1 MSKIFTW
8 KKYHRWFGL
17 VLSVFML
24 VFCISGIILNHRS
37 LFRSCEVSRGWMP
50 ASYHIQNFNN
60 GIIKGT
66 LFLRG
71 DSLAGKALDQKSLAG
86 NSLGDGS
93 IAENDTPKAYSQSE
107 GKSFEKG
114 KVIAFGGAGVWLT
127 DTQGSKWTDFN
138 AGLPEG
144 ADNRNIRNIV
154 QSADGTLWLAAQYD
168 VYRHDGK
175 QWQRVE
181 LPGNEERITDVTLSG
196 DSTQVVALSRSKLY
210 IVSKA
215 SSKDSSSK
223 DSLKVKEILLKSP
236 EGYKPETTL
245 FKTVWKL
252 HSGEFFGLPGQ
263 LVVDA
268 IAVVLIILSI
278 TGIILFLLPYGI
290 RSQKRKG
297 ATEMMK
303 KMGKKMVWN
312 QKWHNKIGYATIVLT
327 LWLAI
332 SGMCLRPPLMIP
344 LVLTKTSQSVE
355 DGNVWHDKLRGIRWD
370 EAGECWLV
378 STSEGFLKVDEAF
391 QKAPVFFG
399 KGKSPSISPM
409 GITVFEKINQKE
421 KILKDESSAISKEE
435 SSAISKDELNSS
447 LLSDEWIIGSFSGLY
462 RWNPQTG
469 KVVDYFTG
477 KPEEKKSMRP
487 ISNSLVSG
495 YSKNLLGSSEDTKA
509 GSFKDSNNRRII
521 IFDYAKG
528 AQLVESAPSGAARI
542 SSANLNMPEAL
553 SLAKMSL
560 WNMALELH
568 VGRCYSPFLGPLSDL
583 FVFLS
588 GLLIS
593 LVLLSGFIILRRQKR
608 RKMLAKKQKKSESQA

>member
-1 MSKIFTW
+1 MKKIFTW

-24 VFCISGIILNHRS
+24 VFCVSGIILNHRS

-66 LFLRG
+66 MT
-71 DSLAGKALDQKSLAG
+71 G
-86 NSLGDGS
+86 N
-93 IAENDTPKAYSQSE
+93 
-107 GKSFEKG
+107 G

-127 DTQGSKWTDFN
+127 DTLDSKWIDFN

-154 QSADGTLWLAAQYD
+154 QSADGTLWMAAQYD

-196 DSTQVVALSRSKLY
+196 DSTQIVALSRSKLY

-215 SSKDSSSK
+215 SSKDS
-223 DSLKVKEILLKSP
+223 LKVKEILLKSP
-236 EGYKPETTL
+236 IGYKPETTL

-268 IAVVLIILSI
+268 IAVVLIILSV

-312 QKWHNKIGYATIVLT
+312 QKWHNKIGYSTIVLT

-370 EAGECWLV
+370 EAGECWLI

-391 QKAPVFFG
+391 QKAPVFFD

-409 GITVFEKINQKE
+409 GITVFEKNNQKE
-421 KILKDESSAISKEE
+421 KILKDESSEISKDE
-435 SSAISKDELNSS
+435 SFANSKDELNSS
-447 LLSDEWIIGSFSGLY
+447 FQSDEWIIGSFSGLY

-477 KPEEKKSMRP
+477 KSEEKKSMRP

-495 YSKNLLGSSEDTKA
+495 YSKDFLKGKN
-509 GSFKDSNNRRII
+509 I
-521 IFDYAKG
+521 IFDYSKG
-528 AQLVESAPSGAARI
+528 AQTMSGLTTVTAPI
-542 SSANLNMPEAL
+542 VMPEVL
-553 SLAKMSL
+553 SQTKMSL

-608 RKMLAKKQKKSESQA
+608 RKMLAKKQKKSVN

>member
-1 MSKIFTW
+1 MKKIFTW

-24 VFCISGIILNHRS
+24 VFCVSGIILNHRS

-66 LFLRG
+66 IT
-71 DSLAGKALDQKSLAG
+71 G
-86 NSLGDGS
+86 ND
-93 IAENDTPKAYSQSE
+93 
-107 GKSFEKG
+107 

-127 DTQGSKWTDFN
+127 DTLGSKWTDFN

-154 QSADGTLWLAAQYD
+154 QSADGTLWMAAQYD

-175 QWQRVE
+175 QWRRVE

-196 DSTQVVALSRSKLY
+196 DSTQIVALSRSKLY

-215 SSKDSSSK
+215 SSKDS
-223 DSLKVKEILLKSP
+223 LKVKEILLKSP
-236 EGYKPETTL
+236 IGYKPETTL

-268 IAVVLIILSI
+268 IAVVLIILSV

-303 KMGKKMVWN
+303 KMGMKMVWN

-370 EAGECWLV
+370 EAGECWLI

-391 QKAPVFFG
+391 QKAPVFFD

-409 GITVFEKINQKE
+409 GITVFEKNNQKE
-421 KILKDESSAISKEE
+421 KILKDESSEISKDE
-435 SSAISKDELNSS
+435 SFANSKDELNSS
-447 LLSDEWIIGSFSGLY
+447 FLSDEWIIGSFSGLY

-477 KPEEKKSMRP
+477 KSEEKKSMRP

-495 YSKNLLGSSEDTKA
+495 YSKDFLNGK
-509 GSFKDSNNRRII
+509 NI
-521 IFDYAKG
+521 IFDYSKG
-528 AQLVESAPSGAARI
+528 AQAMSGLTTVTAPI
-542 SSANLNMPEAL
+542 VMPEVL
-553 SLAKMSL
+553 SQTKMSL

-568 VGRCYSPFLGPLSDL
+568 VGRCYSSFLGPLSDL

-608 RKMLAKKQKKSESQA
+608 RKKLAKKQKKVEDQ

>member
-1 MSKIFTW
+1 MKKIFTW
-8 KKYHRWFGL
+8 KKYHRRFGL

-24 VFCISGIILNHRS
+24 VFCVSGIILNHRS

-50 ASYHIQNFNN
+50 VSYHIQNFNN

-66 LFLRG
+66 IT
-71 DSLAGKALDQKSLAG
+71 G
-86 NSLGDGS
+86 N
-93 IAENDTPKAYSQSE
+93 
-107 GKSFEKG
+107 G

-127 DTQGSKWTDFN
+127 DTLGSKWTDFN

-154 QSADGTLWLAAQYD
+154 QSADGTLWMAAQYD

-175 QWQRVE
+175 QWRCVE
-181 LPGNEERITDVTLSG
+181 LPSNEERITDVTLSG
-196 DSTQVVALSRSKLY
+196 DSTQIVALSRSKLY

-215 SSKDSSSK
+215 SSKDS
-223 DSLKVKEILLKSP
+223 LKVKGILLKSP
-236 EGYKPETTL
+236 IGYKPETTL

-252 HSGEFFGLPGQ
+252 HSGEYFGLPGQ

-268 IAVVLIILSI
+268 IAVVLIILSV

-344 LVLTKTSQSVE
+344 LVLAKTSQSVE

-370 EAGECWLV
+370 EAGVCWLI

-391 QKAPVFFG
+391 QKAPVFFD
-399 KGKSPSISPM
+399 KDKSPNISPM
-409 GITVFEKINQKE
+409 GITVFEKTNQKE
-421 KILKDESSAISKEE
+421 KILKDESSD
-435 SSAISKDELNSS
+435 ISKDESSANSKEELNSS
-447 LLSDEWIIGSFSGLY
+447 FQSDEWIIGSFSGLY

-495 YSKNLLGSSEDTKA
+495 YSKDFLNGK
-509 GSFKDSNNRRII
+509 NI
-521 IFDYAKG
+521 IFDYSKG
-528 AQLVESAPSGAARI
+528 AQTMSGLTTVTAPIG
-542 SSANLNMPEAL
+542 MPEVL
-553 SLAKMSL
+553 SQKKMSL

-608 RKMLAKKQKKSESQA
+608 RKKLAKKQRKSARQE

>member
-24 VFCISGIILNHRS
+24 VFCVSGIILNHRS

-66 LFLRG
+66 
-71 DSLAGKALDQKSLAG
+71 
-86 NSLGDGS
+86 
-93 IAENDTPKAYSQSE
+93 IAEKE
-107 GKSFEKG
+107 

-127 DTQGSKWTDFN
+127 DTLGSKWTDFN

-154 QSADGTLWLAAQYD
+154 QSADGTLWMAAQYD

-175 QWQRVE
+175 QWLRVE

-210 IVSKA
+210 IVSADETKSSSRGNKKFQPMKPRESEGIRA
-215 SSKDSSSK
+215 SKSSSK

-236 EGYKPETTL
+236 VGYKPETTL

-268 IAVVLIILSI
+268 IAVVLIILSV

-297 ATEMMK
+297 ATKMMK

-312 QKWHNKIGYATIVLT
+312 QKWHNKIGYATIILT

-355 DGNVWHDKLRGIRWD
+355 DGNVWHDKLRSIRWD

-391 QKAPVFFG
+391 QKAPVFFD

-409 GITVFEKINQKE
+409 GITVFEKINQKK
-421 KILKDESSAISKEE
+421 KISKDESSL
-435 SSAISKDELNSS
+435 ISKDELNSS
-447 LLSDEWIIGSFSGLY
+447 LLSEEWLIGSFSGLY

-477 KPEEKKSMRP
+477 KTEEKKSMRP
-487 ISNSLVSG
+487 ISNALISG
-495 YSKNLLGSSEDTKA
+495 YSKDFLNGR
-509 GSFKDSNNRRII
+509 GI
-521 IFDYAKG
+521 IFDYSKG
-528 AQLVESAPSGAARI
+528 AQLVESVPSGAAQI
-542 SSANLNMPEAL
+542 SSANLDMPKVL
-553 SLAKMSL
+553 SQAKMSL

-588 GLLIS
+588 GLLIT
-593 LVLLSGFIILRRQKR
+593 LVLFSGFIILRRQKR
-608 RKMLAKKQKKSESQA
+608 RKKLAKKQKKSES

>member
-1 MSKIFTW
+1 MKKIFTW

-24 VFCISGIILNHRS
+24 VFCVSGIILNHRS

-66 LFLRG
+66 LALR
-71 DSLAGKALDQKSLAG
+71 DDSLAG
-86 NSLGDGS
+86 NSLGNGS
-93 IAENDTPKAYSQSE
+93 IVGGNQ
-107 GKSFEKG
+107 
-114 KVIAFGGAGVWLT
+114 VIAFGGAGVWLT
-127 DTQGSKWTDFN
+127 DTLSKWTDFN

-154 QSADGTLWLAAQYD
+154 QTADGTLWMAAQYD

-175 QWQRVE
+175 LWQRVE
-181 LPGNEERITDVTLSG
+181 LPGNEERITDVTLSRDG
-196 DSTQVVALSRSKLY
+196 SQVVALSRSKLY
-210 IVSKA
+210 IVSVKKV
-215 SSKDSSSK
+215 SLKDSSSK
-223 DSLKVKEILLKSP
+223 ESLKVKEVLLKSP

-252 HSGEFFGLPGQ
+252 HSGEYFGLPGQ

-312 QKWHNKIGYATIVLT
+312 QKWHNKVGYATIVLT

-370 EAGECWLV
+370 EAGECWLI
-378 STSEGFLKVDEAF
+378 STSEGFLKADEAF
-391 QKAPVFFG
+391 QKAPVFFD
-399 KGKSPSISPM
+399 KDKSPSISPM
-409 GITVFEKINQKE
+409 GITVFEKINQEE
-421 KILKDESSAISKEE
+421 KISKEE

-447 LLSDEWIIGSFSGLY
+447 LQSDEWIIGSFSGLY

-469 KVVDYFTG
+469 KVADYFTG

-495 YSKNLLGSSEDTKA
+495 YSKDFLNGK
-509 GSFKDSNNRRII
+509 NI
-521 IFDYAKG
+521 IFDYSKG
-528 AQLVESAPSGAARI
+528 AQTMSGLTTVTAPI
-542 SSANLNMPEAL
+542 VMPEVL
-553 SLAKMSL
+553 SQAKMSL

-608 RKMLAKKQKKSESQA
+608 RKKLAKRQKKSARQE

>member
-24 VFCISGIILNHRS
+24 VFCVSGIILNHRS

-66 LFLRG
+66 
-71 DSLAGKALDQKSLAG
+71 
-86 NSLGDGS
+86 
-93 IAENDTPKAYSQSE
+93 IAEKE
-107 GKSFEKG
+107 

-127 DTQGSKWTDFN
+127 DTLGSKWTDFN

-154 QSADGTLWLAAQYD
+154 QSADGTLWMAAQYD

-175 QWQRVE
+175 QWLRVE

-210 IVSKA
+210 IVSK
-215 SSKDSSSK
+215 SSSK

-236 EGYKPETTL
+236 VGYKPETTL

-268 IAVVLIILSI
+268 IAVVLIILSV

-297 ATEMMK
+297 ATKMMK

-312 QKWHNKIGYATIVLT
+312 QKWHNKIGYATIILT

-355 DGNVWHDKLRGIRWD
+355 DGNVWHDKLRSIRWD

-391 QKAPVFFG
+391 QKAPVFFD

-409 GITVFEKINQKE
+409 GITVFEKINQKK
-421 KILKDESSAISKEE
+421 KISKDESSV
-435 SSAISKDELNSS
+435 ISKDELNSS
-447 LLSDEWIIGSFSGLY
+447 LLSEEWLIGSFSGLY

-477 KPEEKKSMRP
+477 KTEEKKSMRP
-487 ISNSLVSG
+487 ISNALISG
-495 YSKNLLGSSEDTKA
+495 YSKDFLNGR
-509 GSFKDSNNRRII
+509 GI
-521 IFDYAKG
+521 IFDYSKG
-528 AQLVESAPSGAARI
+528 AQLVESVPSGAAQI
-542 SSANLNMPEAL
+542 SSANLDMPEVL
-553 SLAKMSL
+553 SQAKMSL

-588 GLLIS
+588 GLLIT
-593 LVLLSGFIILRRQKR
+593 LVLFSGFIILRRQKR
-608 RKMLAKKQKKSESQA
+608 RKKLAKKQKKSES

>member
-1 MSKIFTW
+1 MKKIFTW

-24 VFCISGIILNHRS
+24 VFCVSGIILNHRS

-50 ASYHIQNFNN
+50 VSYHIQNFNN

-66 LFLRG
+66 IT
-71 DSLAGKALDQKSLAG
+71 G
-86 NSLGDGS
+86 N
-93 IAENDTPKAYSQSE
+93 
-107 GKSFEKG
+107 G

-127 DTQGSKWTDFN
+127 DTLGSKWTDFN

-144 ADNRNIRNIV
+144 VDNRNIRNIV
-154 QSADGTLWLAAQYD
+154 QSADGTLWMAAQYD

-175 QWQRVE
+175 QWRCVE
-181 LPGNEERITDVTLSG
+181 LPGNEERIIDVTLSG
-196 DSTQVVALSRSKLY
+196 DSTQIVALSRSKLY

-215 SSKDSSSK
+215 SSKDS
-223 DSLKVKEILLKSP
+223 LKVKGILLKSP
-236 EGYKPETTL
+236 IGYKPETTL

-252 HSGEFFGLPGQ
+252 HSGEYFGLPGQ

-268 IAVVLIILSI
+268 IAVVLIILSV

-370 EAGECWLV
+370 EAGECWLI

-391 QKAPVFFG
+391 QKAPVFFD
-399 KGKSPSISPM
+399 KNKSPSISPM
-409 GITVFEKINQKE
+409 GITVFEKTNQKE
-421 KILKDESSAISKEE
+421 KILKDESSD
-435 SSAISKDELNSS
+435 ISKDESSANSKEELNSS
-447 LLSDEWIIGSFSGLY
+447 FQSDEWIIGSFSGLY

-477 KPEEKKSMRP
+477 KLEEKKSMRP

-495 YSKNLLGSSEDTKA
+495 YSKDFLKGKN
-509 GSFKDSNNRRII
+509 I
-521 IFDYAKG
+521 IFDYSKG
-528 AQLVESAPSGAARI
+528 AQTMLGLTTVTAPI
-542 SSANLNMPEAL
+542 VMPEVL
-553 SLAKMSL
+553 SQTKMSL

-608 RKMLAKKQKKSESQA
+608 RKKLAKKQRKSARQE

>member
-1 MSKIFTW
+1 MKKIFTW

-24 VFCISGIILNHRS
+24 VFCVSGIILNHRP

-50 ASYHIQNFNN
+50 QSYHIQNFKN
-60 GIIKGT
+60 GIIKGST
-66 LFLRG
+66 TVY
-71 DSLAGKALDQKSLAG
+71 
-86 NSLGDGS
+86 N
-93 IAENDTPKAYSQSE
+93 
-107 GKSFEKG
+107 

-127 DTQGSKWTDFN
+127 DPQGKEWTDFN
-138 AGLPEG
+138 AGLPKG

-154 QSADGTLWLAAQYD
+154 RTKDGTLWMAAQYD
-168 VYRHDGK
+168 VYLHNGK

-181 LPGNEERITDVTLSG
+181 LLGNKERISDITLTS
-196 DSTQVVALSRSKLY
+196 DSSQVVVLSRSKIY
-210 IVSKA
+210 AIKP
-215 SSKDSSSK
+215 SSSRQ
-223 DSLKVKEILLKSP
+223 STGTASVQVKELKLKTP
-236 EGYKPETTL
+236 NGYKPETTL
-245 FKTVWKL
+245 FKTIWRL

-303 KMGKKMVWN
+303 KMGKQMVWN
-312 QKWHNKIGYATIVLT
+312 QKWHNKIGYATIILT
-327 LWLAI
+327 LWLSV

-344 LVLTKTSQSVE
+344 LVLTKTSQSVA
-355 DGNVWHDKLRGIRWD
+355 DGNVWHDKLRAIRWD
-370 EAGECWLV
+370 ADAKSWLI
-378 STSEGFLKVDEAF
+378 STSEGFLKVDKQF
-391 QKAPVFFG
+391 QQAPVFFD
-399 KGKSPSISPM
+399 KSKTPSISPM
-409 GITVFEKINQKE
+409 GITVFEKI
-421 KILKDESSAISKEE
+421 DT
-435 SSAISKDELNSS
+435 
-447 LLSDEWIIGSFSGLY
+447 EWLIGSFSGLY
-462 RWNPQTG
+462 RWNPQTD

-477 KPEEKKSMRP
+477 KPEEKNSMRP
-487 ISNSLVSG
+487 ISNALVSG
-495 YSKNLLGSSEDTKA
+495 YTKDLLHGRS
-509 GSFKDSNNRRII
+509 I

-528 AQLVESAPSGAARI
+528 AQVLTRNTAAAPLPMPGALGES
-542 SSANLNMPEAL
+542 
-553 SLAKMSL
+553 KMSL

-583 FVFLS
+583 FVFIS

-608 RKMLAKKQKKSESQA
+608 RKKLAKKQKKSESQE

>member
-1 MSKIFTW
+1 MKKIFTW

-24 VFCISGIILNHRS
+24 VFCVSGIILNHRS

-71 DSLAGKALDQKSLAG
+71 DSLAG

-93 IAENDTPKAYSQSE
+93 IA
-107 GKSFEKG
+107 EKG

-127 DTQGSKWTDFN
+127 DTLGCKWTDFN

-154 QSADGTLWLAAQYD
+154 QSADGALWMAAQYD
-168 VYRHDGK
+168 VYCHDGK

-210 IVSKA
+210 IVSADETK
-215 SSKDSSSK
+215 SSSRGNKRFQPMKPRESEGIRVSKSFSK
-223 DSLKVKEILLKSP
+223 DSLKVKEILLQSP

-268 IAVVLIILSI
+268 IAVVLIILSV

-344 LVLTKTSQSVE
+344 LVLTKTSQSIE
-355 DGNVWHDKLRGIRWD
+355 NANVWHDKLRGIRWD
-370 EAGECWLV
+370 AAGECWLI
-378 STSEGFLKVDEAF
+378 STSEGFLKADEAF
-391 QKAPVFFG
+391 QKAPVFFD

-409 GITVFEKINQKE
+409 GITVFEKINQKK
-421 KILKDESSAISKEE
+421 KISKDESSL
-435 SSAISKDELNSS
+435 ISKDELNSS
-447 LLSDEWIIGSFSGLY
+447 LQSDEWLIGSFSGLY

-495 YSKNLLGSSEDTKA
+495 YSKDFLRSSEDSKDGSSVDSRDA
-509 GSFKDSNNRRII
+509 GM
-521 IFDYAKG
+521 IFDYSKG
-528 AQLVESAPSGAARI
+528 AQLVESVPSGAAQI
-542 SSANLNMPEAL
+542 SFANLDMPESL
-553 SLAKMSL
+553 SQAKMSL

-608 RKMLAKKQKKSESQA
+608 RKKLAKKQKKSESQK